1 MAKTPN
7 PAPAQS
13 TEPTD
18 QDPPAGGRWIRQPDG
33 SLTPHPDDLPPAEP
47 APQE

>member
-1 MAKTPN
+1 MAKTT
-7 PAPAQS
+7 PAPDLPA
-13 TEPTD
+13 E

-33 SLTPHPDDLPPAEP
+33 SLVPNPVDLPPADP

>member
-1 MAKTPN
+1 MAKTPT
-7 PAPAQS
+7 PAPEQPA
-13 TEPTD
+13 E
-18 QDPPAGGRWIRQPDG
+18 QDPPTGGRWIRQRDG